1 MTNRRLNKK
10 VALIGSGVFLLLVFA
25 AIAVILQL
33 GQSCEEFI
41 ADAEA
46 ALQIAR
52 DTQDKQSKEQNYERA
67 KRSFQRA
74 YGKAKSNSAREEI
87 LSRMVDMCRETS
99 DWNYALVCWDQI
111 IKVNPDNAKA
121 RYGRL
126 TYFSILAESGGSR
139 AWNEVKEQASEFLRV
154 AEKQGL
160 LKEETA
166 KWTVP
171 EMEQK
176 AAGTLQLGPYLYLLR
191 GRASVEMAALGT
203 VTNPDESLAQAIDD
217 LKKVQEFDPNNIQ
230 AYLYLAR
237 AAVTRG
243 ELFAARGSLDGR
255 DKATAEAV
263 ALLEQAARTADSDP
277 SADIDL
283 LTLKL
288 RLARDKGS
296 MTPREQAE
304 SFEPQFLALVNK
316 FSSSA
321 RALAVLSAFYSDYS
335 VYAGPTLGP
344 ENLRK
349 AMEAA
354 EKAMELDPR
363 NVGHAINAADL
374 HYRSYSIYKRKE
386 EIQRAIEIAQKAL
399 ELPGAQ
405 DTAGPRERVNKFN
418 RYRLYSLV
426 ANCCIER
433 VLADR
438 TAKDSSQA
446 QSWLVS
452 AEHAVH
458 QIEQLFGSGQEPLVA
473 KWKGM
478 LELAK
483 GDEEAA
489 VSTLYAAYEQLKAVM
504 PPQPPWPRDLE
515 LAQLSYTLARIF
527 RGTSETG
534 ATLEFLTSAIY
545 AGISDV
551 KPQAYLDYV
560 DGLLTLGYFPD
571 ALRNLDAF
579 EEYFGADPECRRL
592 RVRTYI
598 GERNFAEAETELG
611 RLPEDE
617 PDTIRLRLALAHARV
632 RDVRLNIG
640 QRMRQDGAAPA
651 LEPAK
656 TKTDAN
662 SPGTLQADVPPH
674 LRSEL
679 ERYSQLEGELIEK
692 LVSAE
697 PNSVEEP
704 SIISVCGNLISLGK
718 VGLASQI
725 IRRFSEH
732 YPDSPVVLVYKRIL
746 AEPDPA
752 KVPPDRLKQ
761 IEEQALSNIAD
772 PTRRALELGLFYRR
786 NGELQNA
793 IDQLR
798 KVFDAAV
805 PLQPLSSGPAA
816 DRAQLAANHLFDIAL
831 EMKNWELGEQIA
843 RAARTGNLDDCQ
855 GRIVAARLA
864 LAKGQFKDALV
875 RINECLQQRPIFSY
889 AYMLRSDIYA
899 ALENE
904 HASMEDIRKAA
915 ALNPMDG
922 TICRGL
928 AIALYQR
935 NQQLG
940 ESVSSGQVAETKD
953 ALQRAMAL
961 NPQDTALRGLY
972 ADYIAPTDPLRAVA
986 IRQDLQRADP
996 SLANAVLLGKLATG
1010 TAVKETNSK
1019 AKDALFAVAG
1029 SAFEQARQIDPR
1041 DKRMLYYYAEYW
1053 RAQGHQDEARRLLEG
1068 SQDNKLL
1075 WDHYFQTGQYQKARE
1090 VLEQLYNNGTK
1101 DSAVLKGLLLAAE
1114 KTSDKEAV
1122 KKYSEALVLLED
1134 TAGNNLSQIE
1144 SFLRVGLVTEAE
1156 RKLQSF
1162 KEKYPNESRAM
1173 LLQAWLLMRQ
1183 GQLEKA
1189 LELANRNLQ
1198 SDPDNAAAWRLKGEI
1213 DFYKEDYDRAISDF
1227 TKSKVLSDEP
1237 SVRLSLA
1244 KVYLKT
1250 ERYEDAMTELK
1261 TVRDAPGVALAARSQ
1276 LEQVYLRLDRK
1287 DALKA
1292 LYEETLEKFPQNPV
1306 WLDRA
1311 GSYAIRTG
1319 EYDKAEHIF
1328 GKVLLAGPEPSPGL
1342 NGAQTPEDV
1351 LYATALEGYLRALIA
1366 AAGTPNTASWKPAR
1380 LDKVLQEGR
1389 KYAEGRFAHIAY
1401 VRMAQAKILQGDRT
1415 TAAECFQKAVDKA
1428 GANEALAADTMLKM
1442 SFVLGRQEVRAHCTQ
1457 RLQANPNSL
1466 AANLTLFNLATMDGR
1481 YEEAIGYIDRCIA
1494 LSGGDNPDKST
1505 YAMQKGEILILA
1517 YDKSSDKDYLRM
1529 AIAEYESLL
1538 AKMPNNTE
1546 VATVLNNLA
1555 YVLAENNER
1564 LAEALEY
1571 AKRGLSAKPNNPV
1584 LLDTY
1589 AYVLLKNGQ
1598 VSEAAESLTAAMQY
1612 FEQDGVAVPAE
1623 VFEHKGM
1630 IKEKQGAKVEALAA
1644 YRQAL
1649 KAGQNQLSEK
1659 ARRRIEEAVQRVSP

>member
-1 MTNRRLNKK
+1 MMNRRLNKK

-33 GQSCEEFI
+33 GQSSEEYI
-41 ADAEA
+41 ADADA
-46 ALQIAR
+46 ALQTAR
-52 DTQDKQSKEQNYERA
+52 NTQDTQSKEQNYERA

-74 YGKAKSNSAREEI
+74 YGKAKSNTAREEI
-87 LSRMVDMCRETS
+87 LSRMVDMCRETT

-111 IKVNPDNAKA
+111 IKVNPDNVKA

-126 TYFSILAESGGSR
+126 TYFSILADSGNSG
-139 AWNEVKEQASEFLRV
+139 AWNEVKEQASAFLNV

-160 LKEETA
+160 LKEDTA
-166 KWTVP
+166 KWNVP
-171 EMEQK
+171 EMEQE
-176 AAGTLQLGPYLYLLR
+176 AAGKLQLGPYLYLLR
-191 GRASVEMAALGT
+191 GRASFEMAALGT
-203 VTNPDESLAQAIDD
+203 VTNRDESLAQAIDD

-237 AAVTRG
+237 AEVTRG
-243 ELFAARGSLDGR
+243 ELLAARGSLDER
-255 DKATAEAV
+255 DKATAQAV
-263 ALLEQAARTADSDP
+263 GLLEQAARTADSDP

-316 FSSSA
+316 FGSSA
-321 RALAVLSAFYSDYS
+321 RAFGVLSAFYSEYS

-349 AMEAA
+349 AIEAG
-354 EKAMELDPR
+354 EKAMELDPGS
-363 NVGHAINAADL
+363 VGYAINAADL
-374 HYRSYSIYKRKE
+374 HYRSYSIYDRRE
-386 EIQRAIEIAQKAL
+386 EIQKAIEIAQKAL

-418 RYRLYSLV
+418 RYRLYSL
-426 ANCCIER
+426 AASCYIER
-433 VLADR
+433 VLGDQ
-438 TAKDSSQA
+438 TTKDSSQV
-446 QSWLVS
+446 QSWLAS
-452 AEHAVH
+452 AEQAVH

-527 RGTSETG
+527 RDTSETG

-551 KPQAYLDYV
+551 KPKAYLDYV

-571 ALRNLDAF
+571 GLRNLDAF
-579 EEYFGADPECRRL
+579 EEYFGADPQCREL

-598 GERNFAEAETELG
+598 GAKQFAEAETELG
-611 RLPEDE
+611 RMSESE
-617 PDTIRLRLALAHARV
+617 PDAIRLRLALAHARV
-632 RDVRLNIG
+632 RDVRLNIN
-640 QRMRQDGAAPA
+640 QRIMQDDAGSA

-656 TKTDAN
+656 LEPN
-662 SPGTLQADVPPH
+662 GPGGSQSDIPPH
-674 LRSEL
+674 LRSDL
-679 ERYSQLEGELIEK
+679 EKYSQVEGELLEK

-697 PNSVEEP
+697 PNSVADA

-718 VGLASQI
+718 ASQAGQLI
-725 IRRFSEH
+725 QRFSEH
-732 YPDSPVVLVYKRIL
+732 YPDSPVVLVYRRIL

-752 KVPPDRLKQ
+752 KVPPEKLRQ
-761 IEEQALSNIAD
+761 IEEQALSSIAD

-786 NGELQNA
+786 NGDLQSA
-793 IDQLR
+793 IAQLR

-805 PLQPLSSGPAA
+805 PLQQVSSGSAA

-831 EMKNWELGEQIA
+831 EMKNWELGEEIA
-843 RAARTGNLDDCQ
+843 KAVRTGNLDNCQ
-855 GRIVAARLA
+855 GLVVAARLA
-864 LAKGQFKDALV
+864 FAKGEFKDALV
-875 RINECLQQRPIFSY
+875 KVNECLTQRPIFSY

-915 ALNPMDG
+915 SLNPMDG

-935 NQQLG
+935 NQKLG
-940 ESVSSGQVAETKD
+940 EGVSAAQVSETTD

-986 IRQDLQRADP
+986 IRQDLQKADP
-996 SLANAVLLGKLATG
+996 SLANAVLLGKLATEA
-1010 TAVKETNSK
+1010 AVKETNPK
-1019 AKDALFAVAG
+1019 TKDALFAVAG
-1029 SAFEQARQIDPR
+1029 SAFEQAKQMDPV
-1041 DKRMLYYYAEYW
+1041 DKRMLYYYAEYL
-1053 RAQGHQDEARRLLEG
+1053 RAQGREDEAKSLLEG

-1090 VLEQLYNNGTK
+1090 VLEQLYNSGTK
-1101 DSAVLKGLLLAAE
+1101 DVAVLKGLLLAAE

-1122 KKYSEALVLLED
+1122 KKYSEALVSLEN
-1134 TAGNNLSQIE
+1134 TVGNNLSQIE
-1144 SFLRVGLVTEAE
+1144 SFLRVGLVREAE

-1162 KEKYPNESRAM
+1162 KEKYPNEPRAM

-1198 SDPDNAAAWRLKGEI
+1198 GDPDNATAWRLKGEI
-1213 DFYKEDYDRAISDF
+1213 DFYREDYDRAISDF

-1237 SVRLSLA
+1237 YVRLSLA

-1261 TVRDAPGVALAARSQ
+1261 TVMDAPGVALDARLQ

-1292 LYEETLEKFPQNPV
+1292 LYEETLEKFPQNAL

-1311 GSYAIRTG
+1311 GTYAIKAG
-1319 EYDKAEHIF
+1319 DYDKAEQIF
-1328 GKVLLAGPEPSPGL
+1328 GKILLAGPEPSPGR

-1351 LYATALEGYLRALIA
+1351 LYGTALEGYLRVLIA
-1366 AAGTPNTASWKPAR
+1366 AAGAPNTAGWRPAK
-1380 LDKVLQEGR
+1380 LDKVFEEGR
-1389 KYAEGRFAHIAY
+1389 KYAEGRFGHIAY
-1401 VRMAQAKILQGDRT
+1401 VRMAQAKILLGDRS
-1415 TAAECFQKAVDKA
+1415 TAAEYCRKAVDKA
-1428 GANEALAADTMLKM
+1428 GANEALAADIMLKM
-1442 SFVLGRQEVRAHCTQ
+1442 YLLLGRQEVQDYCTQ

-1466 AANLTLFNLATMDGR
+1466 AANLTLFNLAKMNGQ
-1481 YEEAIGYIDRCIA
+1481 YEEAIGYIDKCIA
-1494 LSGGDNPDKST
+1494 LSGPDSPGKIGYT
-1505 YAMQKGEILILA
+1505 MQKGEILILA
-1517 YDKSSDKDYLRM
+1517 YDKSSDKDYLKT

-1612 FEQDGVAVPAE
+1612 FEQDGIAVPAE

-1630 IKEKQGAKVEALAA
+1630 IKEKQGAKAEAIAA

-1659 ARRRIEEAVQRVSP
+1659 AKRRIEEAVRRVSL